1 MTNLSPQTDPI
12 NMLRLAKRLKVTRQ
26 ALYNNDL
33 GHVVAEYAE
42 LQRKNFSTAVA
53 AASLR
58 RPLEGRIREL
68 EKENAELRQKLDGR
82 IERWVT
88 VEYNA
93 RLFGKNADKL
103 FEPIPPPPRKTLA
116 FRKGREARG

>member
-1 MTNLSPQTDPI
+1 MTNLSPKTDPI

-33 GHVVAEYAE
+33 APVVAEYAE

-58 RPLEGRIREL
+58 RPLEERIREL
-68 EKENAELRQKLDGR
+68 ERENEELRRKLDGW

-93 RLFGKNADKL
+93 RLFGKTADKL
-103 FEPIPPPPRKTLA
+103 FEPIPPPQRKTQVL
-116 FRKGREARG
+116 RRGKKARG

>member
-1 MTNLSPQTDPI
+1 
-12 NMLRLAKRLKVTRQ
+12 
-26 ALYNNDL
+26 
-33 GHVVAEYAE
+33 
-42 LQRKNFSTAVA
+42 
-53 AASLR
+53 
-58 RPLEGRIREL
+58 
-68 EKENAELRQKLDGR
+68 
-82 IERWVT
+82 